1 MVKKW
6 WILLLILLV
15 VAVGVGWW
23 MSRPE
28 QPPTVKTTVLT
39 PTQVEHTVSCNGV
52 VEAVDGVGVFA
63 PVSCR
68 IREVKVTVGQR
79 VNKGDVIAVIDK
91 DATLS
96 ETGDIATQVALAAM
110 EEELVATEDG
120 IVIEVSAE
128 VGKTLKC
135 GTPCAVLVRPEDLR
149 VRIAIREKDLRT
161 LREGMQVRISGDGLE
176 KSSYSGVLTEISC
189 TASTNSSATVVAGV
203 VTPDMGVADTSFR
216 LGLTAKATVITSV
229 TENGYLVPYEAVLAD
244 ENGSYFYLLQ
254 DGRTHI
260 YRVEAAKQVARG
272 WLLTDETL
280 ADASV
285 VLEPEKVAGDGAMV
299 MEVAS

>member
-15 VAVGVGWW
+15 VAIGVGWW
-23 MSRPE
+23 MSRPQ
-28 QPPTVKTTVLT
+28 QPPTVKTAVLT
-39 PTQVEHTVSCNGV
+39 PTQVEHTISCNGV
-52 VEAVDGVGVFA
+52 VEAADGVGVFA

-68 IREVKVTVGQR
+68 IREVKVAVGQR

-91 DATLS
+91 DATLT
-96 ETGDIATQVALAAM
+96 ETGDVATQVMLAAM

-128 VGKTLKC
+128 VGKTLKL
-135 GTPCAVLVRPEDLR
+135 GTPCAVVVRPDDLR

-161 LREGMQVRISGDGLE
+161 LREGMQVCISGDGLE

-189 TASTNSSATVVAGV
+189 AASTSSSATVVAGV
-203 VTPDMGVADTSFR
+203 VTPDVGVADTSFR

-244 ENGSYFYLLQ
+244 EEGSYFYVLQ
-254 DGRTHI
+254 DGIARV
-260 YRVEAAKQVARG
+260 YRVKEAIQVAQG

-280 ADASV
+280 NKSTV
-285 VLEPEKVAGDGAMV
+285 ILEPEKVVADGAQV
-299 MEVAS
+299 TEAVS